1 MMIKKE
7 DRSHLKKILIVATI
21 ALVVASLGFQ
31 VFDSEEPFIKPFL
44 TRQINPSCPYYND
57 FLGRVYYRYSNYPS
71 SLFTVGPIEKKVQYS
86 WHRVKDIDDKN
97 FKIERVLQ
105 ETKIGQRAEM
115 QKICIASD
123 GNNLIYNNYVF
134 ANADVETFEIL
145 KNFFYKDKN
154 TVFYSNG
161 KIVPEADPQT
171 FEVLTTDKCPDSR
184 FAKDKNN
191 YFETTNIVGQEIYK
205 SNCVEEL

>member
-1 MMIKKE
+1 MIKKE
-7 DRSHLKKILIVATI
+7 DRSHFRKVIIVAIIT
-21 ALVVASLGFQ
+21 LVVASLGFL
-31 VFDSEEPFIKPFL
+31 VYDSKEPLVKPFL

-57 FLGRVYYRYSNYPS
+57 FLGRVYYRYTYYPS
-71 SLFTVGPIEKKVQYS
+71 SLFIVEPIEKKVQYY
-86 WHRVKDIDDKN
+86 WHRVKNIDDKN
-97 FKIERVLQ
+97 IKIEKVLQ
-105 ETKIGQRAEM
+105 ETKVGPRAEM

-123 GNNLIYNNYVF
+123 RNNLIYNNYVF

-154 TVFYSNG
+154 TVYYSNG
-161 KIVPEADPQT
+161 KVVPNADPQT
-171 FEVLTTDKCPDSR
+171 FEVLTTDKCPESR

-191 YFETTNIVGQEIYK
+191 YFEATNIVEQEIYK